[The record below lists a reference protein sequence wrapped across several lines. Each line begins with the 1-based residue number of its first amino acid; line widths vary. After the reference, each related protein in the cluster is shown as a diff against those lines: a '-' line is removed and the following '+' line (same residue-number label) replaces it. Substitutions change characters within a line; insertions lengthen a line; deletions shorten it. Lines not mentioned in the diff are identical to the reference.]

1 MLGRLVKL
9 AIIAVLIALVVQ
21 SLPDIKRYWQIRRM

>member
-9 AIIAVLIALVVQ
+9 AIIAALIALVVQ

>member
-1 MLGRLVKL
+1 MLGRLVTL
-9 AIIAVLIALVVQ
+9 AIIAALIALVVQ

>member
-1 MLGRLVKL
+1 MLGRLVRL
-9 AIIAVLIALVVQ
+9 AIIAALIALVVQ

>member
-9 AIIAVLIALVVQ
+9 VIIAALIALVVQ